1 MFSVNCNKNTLLSN
15 LCFSKWSIQQI
26 TVLLRK
32 GFFYKEEE
40 EAKVEQILSC
50 NFFLQFYYFP
60 ITMAEAIFLEM
71 DPGQSKALI
80 LPTGWPF
87 LEVHS
92 IVFAGTLRKKI
103 GPRVGR
109 KKFPARNHPYIL
121 SLLLQHEYTDYT
133 SLKPFYSTKMYSI

>member
-32 GFFYKEEE
+32 GFFFIKKKKKLKQNRYCH
-40 EAKVEQILSC
+40 ATI
-50 NFFLQFYYFP
+50 FLQFYYFP

-92 IVFAGTLRKKI
+92 KVCAGTLRKKI
-103 GPRVGR
+103 GPRGP
-109 KKFPARNHPYIL
+109 KKVPSPKP
-121 SLLLQHEYTDYT
+121 SLYFVFATTTRIHGLHQSQAFL
-133 SLKPFYSTKMYSI
+133 FY